1 MANNNADT
9 IYALATPP
17 GMSAVAIIR
26 ISGRKALDVPALF
39 DVKPAAAR
47 MARRAFLKDRDGNI
61 LDDVMLLSFTGPAS
75 ATGEDV
81 LEIQCHGSAAVID
94 DILTT
99 HLIEAETSL
108 QRRQATAQM
117 AGQLSRPVGFWREK
131 IARLLAHLEAMI
143 DFADEELPEALR
155 REIEQETAALCV
167 ALEQALDDRNIG
179 EIIRNGLSVVLA
191 GPVNA
196 GKSTLSNALV
206 GQKVA
211 IVTQKAQTT
220 RMRLRAVVMH
230 QEAQIILVDTP
241 GIFAAKQRFDRAM
254 VNEAWMGV
262 EDADEVLVV
271 LDAARADTP
280 EIDLMLEGLAE
291 SKKQASLVI
300 NKIDTVRN
308 DSLLALVAK
317 LNERVTFKDTFLIS
331 ALSGDGL
338 ERLKDTL
345 ADSMPEGPWLYPEDQ
360 AADIPSLLLASEVM
374 REKLF
379 L

>member
-1 MANNNADT
+1 
-9 IYALATPP
+9 
-17 GMSAVAIIR
+17 MSKKCGFVAII
-26 ISGRKALDVPALF
+26 
-39 DVKPAAAR
+39 
-47 MARRAFLKDRDGNI
+47 
-61 LDDVMLLSFTGPAS
+61 GP
-75 ATGEDV
+75 
-81 LEIQCHGSAAVID
+81 
-94 DILTT
+94 
-99 HLIEAETSL
+99 
-108 QRRQATAQM
+108 
-117 AGQLSRPVGFWREK
+117 P
-131 IARLLAHLEAMI
+131 
-143 DFADEELPEALR
+143 
-155 REIEQETAALCV
+155 
-167 ALEQALDDRNIG
+167 
-179 EIIRNGLSVVLA
+179 
-191 GPVNA
+191 NA

-345 ADSMPEGPWLYPEDQ
+345 ADGMPEGPWLYPEDQ

-379 L
+379 LRLHQELPYALTVETEKWENKKDGSVRIEQIIYVQRDGQKAIVLGKGGQTMKE